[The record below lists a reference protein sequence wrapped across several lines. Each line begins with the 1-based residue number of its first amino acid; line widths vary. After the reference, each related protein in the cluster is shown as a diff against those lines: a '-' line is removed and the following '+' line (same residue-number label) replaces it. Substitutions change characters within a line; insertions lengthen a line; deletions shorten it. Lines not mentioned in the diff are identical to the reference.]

1 MPEKWPARDQATLA
15 RVAAARGPDGVWPD
29 FIDLERGR
37 INRDEARRRWYKSK
51 SAHKVRPYVQISRV
65 RIKVCPTCANFDPD
79 IKGAHFA
86 RDTLILT
93 FDPDTPQPF

>member
-1 MPEKWPARDQATLA
+1 MPEKWSARDQATLA

-51 SAHKVRPYVQISRV
+51 SAHNVRPYVQISRV
-65 RIKVCPTCANFDPD
+65 RIKVCPACANFDPD
-79 IKGAHFA
+79 IKGAN
-86 RDTLILT
+86 
-93 FDPDTPQPF
+93 FDPDI